1 MRPARHLPLAL
12 LVAVLVRAPFWSEAL
27 RTPVDGDTAIVGLMA
42 RHLGEGTTLWGQP
55 YGSPLDAWLAAP
67 FVMAMGPTRAALR
80 LVYFLLGL
88 GLVPVAYVLAGALHP
103 RAALPAAVLMACPPP
118 YFLLLSALPPPLY
131 PTTLVLCGVLLILAL
146 RLGEALA
153 SGRRPVAGLVVWGF
167 LAGLALWTHLMSAS
181 VVVAAGAFLLARAGR
196 RAGLHAAVL
205 IPLLL
210 ASAPLWMRGPGWA
223 TTAVSVSDR
232 DETLAGHLAE
242 VLPALHRPIGGL
254 LGTHAPVVADVGD
267 PLVHAPSWAAGALV
281 LAYGGLIV
289 LAVRMRRHSAGAR
302 LLLAAAALALLA
314 FPFPLRSGPNAIRF
328 LTPAYLCVLPLVIWV
343 PLAGSRQDA
352 ETNGRGVRRAWIVV
366 LGLAVLHLTTGT
378 RLLESWR
385 HADRAGPPFFLPDLA
400 PARVFLEAR
409 QIRHAYA
416 SYGPAYRLSYE
427 SGERL
432 VVSQPWNER
441 FRHYPLPYLDEV
453 RFAKEVAWLLT
464 PDVPTDLPQPRAF
477 EDLLGQAG
485 GTWKRSA
492 AGAAT
497 VFHDFA
503 PPFGPHVESLAT
515 AGEAGDGDVATG
527 LSAAGEGALTFA
539 LPSPRPL
546 DAVTLIA
553 PADGPPLLRS
563 MNVEVSADGATFE
576 IVARRRRREERRDLR
591 WVNGHPQFV
600 IDHDLIAVPLSGR
613 SVAAV
618 RISPYSPTNPGSSP
632 RSCCTRWIK
641 PRAPPGTNGWT
652 RIWAGPRATRRSRHD
667 RYAIARTG
675 TTGCCS
681 RRGTGRLPDA
691 PSGGGGH
698 RGGHDRVVRVLPQS
712 PDIGVHDEV
721 VDVDDGG
728 HHQHALRSRTR
739 ST

>member
-1 MRPARHLPLAL
+1 VRPARHLPLAL
-12 LVAVLVRAPFWSEAL
+12 LLALLVRVPFWSEAL

-42 RHLGEGTTLWGQP
+42 RHPGVGTTLWGQP

-67 FVMAMGPTRAALR
+67 FVAALGPTTAALR

-88 GLVPVAYVLAGALHP
+88 GLVPLAYVLAGALHP

-131 PTTLVLCGVLLILAL
+131 STTLVLCGVLLILAL

-153 SGRRPVAGLVVWGF
+153 SGRRPVAGLVVWGL

-181 VVVAAGAFLLARAGR
+181 VVVAAGGFLLGR
-196 RAGLHAAVL
+196 SRWRVTVAAAVL
-205 IPLLL
+205 VPLLVT
-210 ASAPLWMRGPGWA
+210 SAPLWMHGPDWA
-223 TTAVSVSDR
+223 TAAVSLSDR

-242 VLPALHRPIGGL
+242 VLPAIHRPIGGL

-267 PLVHAPSWAAGALV
+267 PLVQAPRWASGALV
-281 LAYGGLIV
+281 LVYGVLIV
-289 LAVRMRRHSAGAR
+289 LAVRLRRRSAGAR
-302 LLLAAAALALLA
+302 LLLGAAALALLA

-328 LTPAYLCVLPLVIWV
+328 LTPAYLCILPLVIWV
-343 PLAGSRQDA
+343 PLSGTTHDPEAVGK
-352 ETNGRGVRRAWIVV
+352 GLRRAWIVV
-366 LGLAVLHLTTGT
+366 LSLACLHLTTGT

-385 HADRAGPPFFLPDLA
+385 QADRGGPPFFLPDLG
-400 PARVFLEAR
+400 PARAFLEVR

-441 FRHYPLPYLDEV
+441 FRHHALPYLDEV
-453 RFAKEVAWLLT
+453 RFAKNVAWLLT
-464 PDVPTDLPQPRAF
+464 PGVPTDLPQPRAL
-477 EDLLGQAG
+477 EDLLGQTG
-485 GTWKRSA
+485 GTWKRSP

-503 PPFGPHVESLAT
+503 PPFSPRVEPLAS
-515 AGEAGDGDVATG
+515 AGEAGDGDLATR
-527 LSAAGEGALTFA
+527 LSASGEGAVTFV
-539 LPSPRPL
+539 LPSPRSL
-546 DAVTLIA
+546 DGVTLMA

-600 IDHDLIAVPLSGR
+600 IDHDLIGVPLAGR
-613 SVAAV
+613 SVAAI
-618 RISPYSPTNPGSSP
+618 RISPNASDEPWQLAEVLLHPTEDASA
-632 RSCCTRWIK
+632 
-641 PRAPPGTNGWT
+641 RAPWDEWLDPHLD
-652 RIWAGPRATRRSRHD
+652 WAARRQALIARPLRDREDWYYRLLLATR
-667 RYAIARTG
+667 
-675 TTGCCS
+675 
-681 RRGTGRLPDA
+681 
-691 PSGGGGH
+691 
-698 RGGHDRVVRVLPQS
+698 
-712 PDIGVHDEV
+712 
-721 VDVDDGG
+721 
-728 HHQHALRSRTR
+728 LR
-739 ST
+739 